1 MTRRYRQ
8 DYERS
13 TDRQISCIDFGTKPT
28 AGTTTPAMNFH
39 WYGSG
44 SGARIYT
51 EDLFMQ
57 AYLSDICLGGSML
70 QLPACFRPPHQ

>member
-1 MTRRYRQ
+1 MTIPP
-8 DYERS
+8 D
-13 TDRQISCIDFGTKPT
+13 
-28 AGTTTPAMNFH
+28 
-39 WYGSG
+39 GSG

-57 AYLSDICLGGSML
+57 AYLSDYLFGGSML